1 MDAIFDLRN
10 VSYSYVGKI
19 DALKDVT
26 LKINRGEQVSIIGS
40 NGSGKSTL
48 LAILDGLVYPTS
60 GEFYAFDN
68 LISEE
73 AFDSISDNEFRSYF
87 RTKVGF
93 VFQNSD
99 VQLFSPTVHEEIAFG
114 PMQMGLEPAEV
125 KSRVEEVMQMLQIGK
140 LRDRSPHTLSGGEK
154 KKVCIATVLVNNPD
168 VLLLDEPSAGLDPR
182 TQLWLIELLQ
192 ELGGAGKTVITATHD
207 LEIIDQISRR
217 AIVMGEDHRV
227 KTDGKAEAVLSD
239 YELLLSSN
247 LVHEHTHLHGKLVHE
262 HLHVHGR
269 AHERHEHASPEIEPH
284 EHGVNEAHEHAA
296 HEHGHIA
303 SHSHCHNGTRKDG
316 KGS

>member
-1 MDAIFDLRN
+1 
-10 VSYSYVGKI
+10 VGKI
-19 DALKDVT
+19 DALRDIT
-26 LKINRGEQVSIIGS
+26 LKIERGEQVSIIGS

-48 LAILDGLVYPTS
+48 LAILDGLVYPTA

-68 LISEE
+68 LVDDD
-73 AFDSISDNEFRSYF
+73 AFESISDNEFRSYF

-99 VQLFSPTVHEEIAFG
+99 IQLFSSTVYEEIAFG
-114 PMQMGLEPAEV
+114 PLQLDLALDEV
-125 KSRVEEVMQMLQIGK
+125 KSRVEDVLEMMQIGK

-154 KKVCIATVLVNNPD
+154 KKVCIASVLVNNPD

-207 LEIIDQISRR
+207 LEIIDQISQR
-217 AIVMGEDHRV
+217 AIVMGEDHSV
-227 KTDGKAEAVLSD
+227 KMDRDSESVLSD

-262 HLHVHGR
+262 HLHVHGK
-269 AHERHEHASPEIEPH
+269 EHKHHPH
-284 EHGVNEAHEHAA
+284 
-296 HEHGHIA
+296 
-303 SHSHCHNGTRKDG
+303 
-316 KGS
+316 

>member
-1 MDAIFDLRN
+1 MMEVIFDLRN

-26 LKINRGEQVSIIGS
+26 LKIKRGEQVTIIGS

-73 AFDSISDNEFRSYF
+73 AFDAIADNEFRTYF

-99 VQLFSPTVHEEIAFG
+99 VQLFSPTVFEEIAFG
-114 PMQMGLEPAEV
+114 PMQLGLSSSEV
-125 KSRVEEVMQMLQIGK
+125 KSRVEEVMDMLQIGK
-140 LRDRSPHTLSGGEK
+140 LRDRSPHSLSGGEK

-192 ELGGAGKTVITATHD
+192 ELGEAGKTVITATHD

-227 KTDGKAEAVLSD
+227 KTDGVAEAVLSD

-262 HLHVHGR
+262 HLHVHGH
-269 AHERHEHASPEIEPH
+269 AHEKHEHEEHVHKEH
-284 EHGVNEAHEHAA
+284 ENGELQ
-296 HEHGHIA
+296 HGHI
-303 SHSHCHNGTRKDG
+303 G
-316 KGS
+316 

>member
-1 MDAIFDLRN
+1 MATIFDLRN
-10 VSYSYVGKI
+10 VSYSYVGNI
-19 DALKDVT
+19 DALKDIT
-26 LKINRGEQVSIIGS
+26 LKIERGEQVSIIGS

-48 LAILDGLVYPTS
+48 LAILDGLVYPTD
-60 GEFYAFDN
+60 GEFYAFGN
-68 LISEE
+68 LVDQD
-73 AFDSISDNEFRSYF
+73 AFESMSDDEFRSYF

-99 VQLFSPTVHEEIAFG
+99 VQLFSPTVYEEIAFG
-114 PMQMGLEPAEV
+114 PLQLDLPLAEV
-125 KSRVEEVMQMLQIGK
+125 KSRVEDVLEMMQIGK

-154 KKVCIATVLVNNPD
+154 KKVCIASVLVNNPD

-217 AIVMGEDHRV
+217 SIVMGEDHRI
-227 KTDGKAEAVLSD
+227 KMDQDSESVLSD

-262 HLHVHGR
+262 HLHVHGKEHKHH
-269 AHERHEHASPEIEPH
+269 AH
-284 EHGVNEAHEHAA
+284 
-296 HEHGHIA
+296 
-303 SHSHCHNGTRKDG
+303 
-316 KGS
+316 

>member
-1 MDAIFDLRN
+1 METIFDLKN

-40 NGSGKSTL
+40 NGCGKSTL

-60 GEFYAFDN
+60 GQFYAFDN
-68 LISEE
+68 LINED
-73 AFDSISDNEFRSYF
+73 AFDAIADNEFRTYF

-99 VQLFSPTVHEEIAFG
+99 VQLFCPTVYEEIAFG
-114 PMQMGLEPAEV
+114 PLQLNLPADEV
-125 KSRVEEVMQMLQIGK
+125 RTRVEDVLDMMQIGK

-182 TQLWLIELLQ
+182 TQLWLVDLLV
-192 ELGGAGKTVITATHD
+192 ELGQAGKTVITATHD
-207 LEIIDQISRR
+207 LEIIDQISKR
-217 AIVMGEDHRV
+217 AIIMGEDHRV
-227 KTDGKAEAVLSD
+227 KMDKDSKSVLSN
-239 YELLLSSN
+239 YELLLSAN
-247 LVHEHTHLHGKLVHE
+247 LVHEHTHLHGKMVHE
-262 HLHVHGR
+262 HLHFHGK
-269 AHERHEHASPEIEPH
+269 
-284 EHGVNEAHEHAA
+284 AHEH
-296 HEHGHIA
+296 HFHQD
-303 SHSHCHNGTRKDG
+303 TK
-316 KGS
+316 

>member
-1 MDAIFDLRN
+1 METIFDLKN

-40 NGSGKSTL
+40 NGCGKSTL

-60 GEFYAFDN
+60 GQFYAFDN
-68 LISEE
+68 LINED
-73 AFDSISDNEFRSYF
+73 AFDAIADNEFRTYF

-99 VQLFSPTVHEEIAFG
+99 VQLFCPTVYEEIAFG
-114 PMQMGLEPAEV
+114 PLQLNLPAEEV
-125 KSRVEEVMQMLQIGK
+125 RSRVEDVLEMMQIGK

-182 TQLWLIELLQ
+182 TQLWLVDLLV
-192 ELGGAGKTVITATHD
+192 ELGRAGKTVITATHD
-207 LEIIDQISRR
+207 LEIIDQISKR
-217 AIVMGEDHRV
+217 AIIMGEDHRV
-227 KTDGKAEAVLSD
+227 KMDKDSKSVLSN
-239 YELLLSSN
+239 YELLLSAN
-247 LVHEHTHLHGKLVHE
+247 LVHEHTHLHGKMVHE
-262 HLHVHGR
+262 HLHFHGK
-269 AHERHEHASPEIEPH
+269 
-284 EHGVNEAHEHAA
+284 AHEH
-296 HEHGHIA
+296 HF
-303 SHSHCHNGTRKDG
+303 D
-316 KGS
+316 